1 MTEVDR
7 KWELNTFFKMYCGI
21 VSATGYSYSDHGYGS
36 FQGNSK
42 DKERRRRIQTDL
54 TTYQKNLLTAYH
66 GLLYYIEWH
75 GAVNKA
81 DNHNFSQLSRSCY
94 GGLKFLES
102 R

>member
-21 VSATGYSYSDHGYGS
+21 VLLQATTAQIMGMVL

-42 DKERRRRIQTDL
+42 DKERRRKIQTDL